1 MHLSF
6 LMNEDQPIQ
15 NLLHNPT
22 HHHRQIIIPLRL
34 SVTIQSQTRRPQTT
48 NILVKVDVAVLQVDE
63 VDPRMRPETPVS
75 QNLDDI
81 LGLLGVRGRGLQAHH
96 HAHFVSDVGFCGAA
110 VLADAPE
117 YFPRETLL
125 LSLPLTRR
133 DQTFAHLSCNYRELD
148 SSDIGVEWV
157 EGVRSRPSRSRPLW
171 IE

>member
-1 MHLSF
+1 
-6 LMNEDQPIQ
+6 MNKNQPIQ

-22 HHHRQIIIPLRL
+22 NHNRQIIIPLRL

-48 NILVKVDVAVLQVDE
+48 NILVKVDVAVLQVAVLQVDE

-81 LGLLGVRGRGLQAHH
+81 LGLLGVRGRGLQTHH
-96 HAHFVSDVGFCGAA
+96 HAHFVRDFGFCGAA

-133 DQTFAHLSCNYRELD
+133 DQTLAHLSCNYRELD

-157 EGVRSRPSRSRPLW
+157 EGVRSRLSRSRPLW